1 MRKLVVFGLFFL
13 VSNVWGQVT
22 QNPKTDK
29 RSEKNSKITKVTLT
43 DEYTIVN
50 ASYYQPT
57 LEEVVDKHIKNNHPD
72 ISPAERE
79 YAFSLY
85 YKEFLNNNYRTLSV
99 TPTSYLISK
108 SGKRYNYIKST
119 GLPASP
125 NSIQA
130 KWGKTYEYTIYFER
144 LDKGIEVI
152 DLIEGVNKAGDS
164 NNYWNYYGI
173 HINNPAENKALAAKP
188 TEKPENVI
196 LTVRGKVFDAQT
208 NKPIAAKI
216 VCIIDKSNKRVD
228 SLNTPTSGSYLFEL
242 LPDSYTYQISAEG
255 YETLEESL
263 DLSKVGRSQQFP
275 KNFLLN
281 PVHKKTEAPKPIE
294 QPKEETKKPE
304 ASPVKVEENK
314 FRLDKVFFEL
324 GESNILP
331 ESYPQLDG
339 LVAMMKEKPTMTIRV
354 EGYTD
359 NVGDPDQNRKLSL
372 DRAFNVREYLISK
385 GIAGKRIQFKGMG
398 EANPIATNDTEEG
411 RKQNRRVEFVIVN
424 E

>member
-13 VSNVWGQVT
+13 VSNVFGQVT

-29 RSEKNSKITKVTLT
+29 RSEKNAKITKVTLT

-57 LEEVVDKHIKNNHPD
+57 IDDEIDKVIKENHPD
-72 ISPAERE
+72 LSPGERE
-79 YAFSLY
+79 YAYGYY
-85 YKEFLNNNYRTLSV
+85 YKRLSNSS
-99 TPTSYLISK
+99 PTISINPKSYLVASN
-108 SGKRYNYIKST
+108 GKRFRYIKSE
-119 GLPASP
+119 GLPELP
-125 NSIQA
+125 DELNS
-130 KWGKTYEYTIYFER
+130 KRGKTYSYTIYFER
-144 LDKGIEVI
+144 VTKGIEKI
-152 DLIEGVNKAGDS
+152 DLIEGNNNTGDTRH
-164 NNYWNYYGI
+164 YWNYYGI
-173 HINNPAENKALAAKP
+173 HINNPAENATLAAKP
-188 TEKPENVI
+188 VEKEENI
-196 LTVRGKVFDAQT
+196 LLTVRGKVFDSQT

-216 VCIIDKSNKRVD
+216 VCITDKSNKRID

-242 LPDSYTYQISAEG
+242 QPDAYTYQISADG

-275 KNFLLN
+275 KNFTLN
-281 PVHKKTEAPKPIE
+281 PINKKPEAPKPVE
-294 QPKEETKKPE
+294 QPKEETKEPE
-304 ASPVKVEENK
+304 ASPVKIEENK
-314 FRLDKVFFEL
+314 FRLDKVFFDL

-339 LVAMMKEKPTMTIRV
+339 LVAMMKEKPSMTIRV

-372 DRAFNVREYLISK
+372 DRAYNVREYLISK

-398 EANPIATNDTEEG
+398 EANPISANDTEEG